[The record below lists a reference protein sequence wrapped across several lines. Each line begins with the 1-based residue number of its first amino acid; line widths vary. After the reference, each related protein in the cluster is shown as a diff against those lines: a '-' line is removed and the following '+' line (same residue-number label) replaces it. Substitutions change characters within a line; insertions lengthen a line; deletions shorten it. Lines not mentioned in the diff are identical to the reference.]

1 MKKRIVGGLLAA
13 VLASLILIVLVA
25 KPGITDIISFQAYDY
40 YPVVFSDVNGM
51 TSSLVLSND
60 TETAATYQI
69 CVRASQSPERNCN
82 NVTLEGYQQQIL
94 DVSNLGLQNIT
105 GAIEVFAAG
114 ENTVGFSKLLIQNAT
129 GYFSFV
135 EPLTFNL
142 PPGQQ

>member
-1 MKKRIVGGLLAA
+1 MNKRIVGGLLAT
-13 VLASLILIVLVA
+13 VLASLILIVLGA
-25 KPGITDIISFQAYDY
+25 RPGITDIISLEAYDY
-40 YPVVFSDVNGM
+40 YPVVFSNVNGM

-60 TETAATYQI
+60 TETTTTYQV

-94 DVSNLGLQNIT
+94 DVSNLGLQNNT
-105 GAIEVFAAG
+105 GAIEVFAVE
-114 ENTVGFSKLLIQNAT
+114 ENTAGFSKLLIQNAT

-142 PPGQQ
+142 SPGQQ